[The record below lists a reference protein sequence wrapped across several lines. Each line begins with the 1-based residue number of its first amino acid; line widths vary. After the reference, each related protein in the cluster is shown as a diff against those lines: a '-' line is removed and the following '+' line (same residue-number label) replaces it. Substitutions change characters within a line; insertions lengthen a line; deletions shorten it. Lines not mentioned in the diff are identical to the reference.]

1 MCLSAGNHLTPWY
14 RRQLEAVFA
23 GPVRERYAVS
33 EIQRTRGGAAR
44 EGVSK
49 RLAALVGPETR
60 VLVRDVARLE
70 PGTSGKLPL
79 VASV

>member
-1 MCLSAGNHLTPWY
+1 MPWY

-23 GPVRERYAVS
+23 GPVRER
-33 EIQRTRGGAAR
+33 RGGAAR